1 MADEFD
7 RKLIPEFFQTTF
19 AVSLGAAYKSLE
31 MMMKDPLGSMSK
43 MMSEARSLLTIP
55 SDAGEGIQK
64 KAEAVASVW
73 MEKAAAMVEE
83 CKTAGE
89 KFTEGK

>member
-7 RKLIPEFFQTTF
+7 RKLIPELFQTTF

-31 MMMKDPLGSMSK
+31 MMKDPLGSMSK
-43 MMSEARSLLTIP
+43 MVSEARSLLTIP

-64 KAEAVASVW
+64 KAEAVASIW
-73 MEKAAAMVEE
+73 MEKAANMVEE

-89 KFTEGK
+89 KFTEGE